1 MSVRPATLGAL
12 LFAVLA
18 LFAAG
23 CGDDEP
29 SGSSGSEQAQEGGES
44 EAEREREEAEAR
56 EAGGKE
62 CSEAG
67 DIDAE
72 PERRPPDDVTI
83 VAGAHVYESE
93 EPQGKTEQFLA
104 AANGDAGEMEAK
116 RDAAADAL
124 VSDGYTLLGTDQEE
138 GAEAEAHLSGP
149 HTVDIQV
156 MPLCA
161 GKLRIRY
168 TVS

>member
-1 MSVRPATLGAL
+1 MRASPRRSASARRPRP
-12 LFAVLA
+12 
-18 LFAAG
+18 
-23 CGDDEP
+23 D
-29 SGSSGSEQAQEGGES
+29 
-44 EAEREREEAEAR
+44 

-62 CSEAG
+62 CSEVG
-67 DIDAE
+67 DLDAE
-72 PERRPPDDVTI
+72 PERQPPDDVTI
-83 VAGAHVYESE
+83 VDGAHVYESE

-104 AANGDAGEMEAK
+104 AADGDAGEMEAE

-124 VSDGYTLLGTDQEE
+124 VSSGYKLLSSDQEE

-149 HTVDIQV
+149 HTVDVQV